1 MIVAVII
8 KLNCTDLQIDVLVYE
23 LYGLTEEEIKIVE
36 EGGGKSDIWSRII
49 IPSTKLTTGAHKC
62 ASTVEYLRT

>member
-23 LYGLTEEEIKIVE
+23 LYGLTEEEIKIVK
-36 EGGGKSDIWSRII
+36 EGGGRSGLWPRISR
-49 IPSTKLTTGAHKC
+49 A
-62 ASTVEYLRT
+62 

>member
-8 KLNCTDLQIDVLVYE
+8 KLNCADLQIDVLVYE

-36 EGGGKSDIWSRII
+36 EGGGRSGLWPRII
-49 IPSTKLTTGAHKC
+49 LVRTKC
-62 ASTVEYLRT
+62 APVEYLRT

>member
-36 EGGGKSDIWSRII
+36 EGGGRSGLWPRISR
-49 IPSTKLTTGAHKC
+49 AQMC
-62 ASTVEYLRT
+62 AYNRKPLHMKFF